1 MPNKIKEQ
9 NMRKLLI
16 TAVCLLPVAVMAQ
29 SKFTVQAKVGNL
41 NTPAKAFLY
50 YTTGGTQVVDSAVIA
65 GGKFS
70 FTGTLPGI
78 TQAVIRVA
86 HDTKAPDPANPASVD
101 MFRFYLEPK
110 AVEINST
117 TDSVKYA
124 VVKGS
129 PVNDDNVKYQS
140 ITKSVMEKNTALHAE
155 YKSKTAEERKDENY
169 MKTVYARDEAIQKEI
184 GDINKQFYLANR
196 DSYVALVAFAS
207 SLGQDVNPTIAEPD
221 FNKFSAEVK
230 ATELGK
236 SIATMLASLKQNNV
250 GSLAMDFTQNDVN
263 DKPVKL
269 SDFKGKYVLLDFW
282 ASWCGPCRGE
292 NPNVVKAYNTF
303 KDKNFTVLGVSL
315 DKPGEKAKWL
325 QAIKDDGLTWT
336 HVSDLKWWDNAA
348 AKMYGIRGI
357 PANYLIDPT
366 GKIIAKNI
374 RGEEL
379 QAKLA
384 EVLGAAKSK

>member
-1 MPNKIKEQ
+1 MPEKIKEQ

-29 SKFTVQAKVGNL
+29 SKFTLQAKVGNL

-70 FTGTLPGI
+70 FAGTLPGI

-86 HDTKAPDPANPASVD
+86 HDTKVPDPANPASVD

-110 AVEINST
+110 AVVINST

-207 SLGQDVNPTIAEPD
+207 SLGEDVNPTIAEPD

-292 NPNVVKAYNTF
+292 NPNVVKAYNTY

>member
-1 MPNKIKEQ
+1 
-9 NMRKLLI
+9 MRKLLI
-16 TAVCLLPVAVMAQ
+16 TAVCLLPVAAIAQ

-50 YTTGGTQVVDSAVIA
+50 YKTGGTQVVDSAVITA
-65 GGKFS
+65 GKFS
-70 FTGTLPGI
+70 FTGPLEGI
-78 TQAVIRVA
+78 SQATIRVA
-86 HDTKAPDPANPASVD
+86 HDDKAPDVSNPASVD
-101 MFRFYLEPK
+101 IFGFYLEPK
-110 AVEINST
+110 VVTINST
-117 TDSVKYA
+117 TDSVKHA
-124 VVKGS
+124 IVKGS
-129 PVNDDNVKYQS
+129 AVNDDNVKYKA
-140 ITKSVMEKNTALHAE
+140 ITKSVMAKSAALRAE
-155 YKSKTAEERKDENY
+155 YKGKTEEERKDESY
-169 MKTVYARDEAIQKEI
+169 MKTVYDRDEAIQKEFA
-184 GDINKQFYLANR
+184 DINKQFYLANR

-207 SLGQDVNPTIAEPD
+207 TLGPDVNAAVAEPD

-236 SIATMLASLKQNNV
+236 NIANLLSASKQNAI
-250 GSLAMDFTQNDVN
+250 GTLAMDFTQNDVN

-269 SDFKGKYVLLDFW
+269 SDFRGKYVLLDFW

-292 NPNVVKAYNTF
+292 NPNVVKAFNTY

-315 DKPGEKAKWL
+315 DKPKEKEKWL

-336 HVSDLKWWDNAA
+336 HVSDLKFWDNAV

-357 PANYLIDPT
+357 PANYLIDPS

-379 QAKLA
+379 QSKLA
-384 EVLGAAKSK
+384 EVLGATKTK

>member
-1 MPNKIKEQ
+1 MLDKIKEQ

-16 TAVCLLPVAVMAQ
+16 TAVCLLPFAAMAQ
-29 SKFTVQAKVGNL
+29 SKFTLQAKVGNL

-50 YTTGGTQVVDSAVIA
+50 YSAGGNQVVDSAVIT

-70 FTGTLPGI
+70 FTGPLAGV
-78 TQAVIRVA
+78 TQAAIRVA
-86 HDTKAPDPANPASVD
+86 HDNKVPDAKNPASVD
-101 MFRFYLEPK
+101 VFSFYLEPK
-110 AVEINST
+110 AVVINSA

-124 VVKGS
+124 VVKAS
-129 PVNDDNVKYQS
+129 AVNDDNLKYKA
-140 ITKSVMEKNTALHAE
+140 ITKSVMEKYAALNAE
-155 YKSKTAEERKDENY
+155 YNGKTAEEKNDENY
-169 MKTVYARDEAIQKEI
+169 LKTLRARDEAIQKELD
-184 GDINKQFYLANR
+184 DINKQFYLANR
-196 DSYVALVAFAS
+196 DSYVALVAFAG
-207 SLGQDVNPTIAEPD
+207 SLGENVNPAIAEPD

-236 SIATMLASLKQNNV
+236 SIATMLASLKQNNI

-336 HVSDLKWWDNAA
+336 HVSDLNWWSNAV

-379 QAKLA
+379 QTKLA

>member
-1 MPNKIKEQ
+1 MLVKIKEH

-16 TAVCLLPVAVMAQ
+16 TAVCLLPVAAMAQ
-29 SKFTVQAKVGNL
+29 GKFTLQAKVGNL
-41 NTPAKAFLY
+41 NAPAKAFLY
-50 YTTGGTQVVDSAVIA
+50 YKTGSTQVVDSAVIA

-70 FTGTLPGI
+70 FTGPLTGI
-78 TQAVIRVA
+78 SQAAIRVV
-86 HDTKAPDPANPASVD
+86 HDDKAPAPADPAAVD
-101 MFRFYLEPK
+101 LFRFYLEPK
-110 AVEINST
+110 TVAVNSA
-117 TDSVKYA
+117 TDSVKHA

-129 PVNDDNVKYQS
+129 AVNDDDAKYKA
-140 ITKSVMEKNTALHAE
+140 ITKSVMDKNAALEAE
-155 YKSKTAEERKDENY
+155 YKRKTDDERKDENY
-169 MKTVYARDEAIQKEI
+169 IKTVQARSEALQKEFI
-184 GDINKQFYLANR
+184 DINKQFYLANR
-196 DSYVALVAFAS
+196 DSYVALVAFA
-207 SLGQDVNPTIAEPD
+207 GTIGPDANPTVVEPD

-230 ATELGK
+230 ATDLGK
-236 SIATMLASLKQNNV
+236 SIAEMLSSLKKNNV

-292 NPNVVKAYNTF
+292 NPNVVKAYNTY

-315 DKPGEKAKWL
+315 DKPGQKEAWL

-336 HVSDLKWWDNAA
+336 HVSDLKFWDNAV

-357 PANYLIDPT
+357 PANYLIDPS

-379 QAKLA
+379 QSKLA
-384 EVLGAAKSK
+384 EVLGATKTK

>member
-1 MPNKIKEQ
+1 MLDKIKEQ

-16 TAVCLLPVAVMAQ
+16 TAVCLLPVAAMAQ
-29 SKFTVQAKVGNL
+29 GKFTLQAKVGNL

-50 YTTGGTQVVDSAVIA
+50 YSAGGNQVVDSAVIT

-70 FTGTLPGI
+70 FTGPLAGV
-78 TQAVIRVA
+78 TQAAIRVA
-86 HDTKAPDPANPASVD
+86 HDNTAPDVKNPASVD
-101 MFRFYLEPK
+101 VFTFYLEPK
-110 AVEINST
+110 AVVINSAS
-117 TDSVKYA
+117 DSVKHA
-124 VVKGS
+124 VVKAS
-129 PVNDDNVKYQS
+129 AVNDDNLKYKA
-140 ITKSVMEKNTALHAE
+140 ITKSVMEKNAALHAE
-155 YKSKTAEERKDENY
+155 YNSKTAEEKKDENY
-169 MKTVYARDEAIQKEI
+169 MKTVYARDEAIQKEL

-196 DSYVALVAFAS
+196 DSYVALVAFA
-207 SLGQDVNPTIAEPD
+207 GTIGPDVNPTVMEPD

-236 SIATMLASLKQNNV
+236 SIATMLSASKKNAV
-250 GSLAMDFTQNDVN
+250 GSMAMDFTQNDVN

-336 HVSDLKWWDNAA
+336 HLSDLKFWDNAA
-348 AKMYGIRGI
+348 AKMYGIRSI

-366 GKIIAKNI
+366 GKIIAKDI